1 MTKIDVVKS
10 KHHKKEVKQVGKIIC
25 IANQKGGVGKSSVTC
40 NLGAALTLEGK
51 SILLIDMDS
60 QCSLTMSLG
69 YQPENFETS
78 SVTILDAPTKCPMCI
93 YETDIECLSIIPAS
107 PMLSTLEMSLY
118 NKKDNNLRLKKALEK
133 VKEIFDYILIDCSPA
148 LSLSTINGLIAAD
161 YVLIPAETK
170 ISSNFSLNTFI
181 TTVNT
186 VKEVM
191 NSNIEILGVIATM
204 YYCQANEDKE
214 VLKDLQENYEV
225 LGVIRR
231 TTAVSSAFSSGKP
244 CVLTSRRSL
253 ATKEFKEIAKKII
266 DKVEDK

>member
-1 MTKIDVVKS
+1 M
-10 KHHKKEVKQVGKIIC
+10 GKIIC

-51 SILLIDMDS
+51 SVLLLDMDS

-69 YQPENFETS
+69 YQPESFETS
-78 SVTILDAPTKCPMCI
+78 SVTILDTPTKCPMCI
-93 YETDIECLSIIPAS
+93 YETDIKGLSIIPANS
-107 PMLSTLEMSLY
+107 MLSTLEMSLY

-148 LSLSTINGLIAAD
+148 LSLSTINGLVAAD
-161 YVLIPAETK
+161 YVLIPTETK

-181 TTVNT
+181 STVNT
-186 VKEVM
+186 VKSVM
-191 NSNIEILGVIATM
+191 NESIEILGVIATM
-204 YYCQANEDKE
+204 FYCQANEDKQ
-214 VLKDLQENYEV
+214 VLKYLEENYEV

-231 TTAVSSAFSSGKP
+231 TTAVSSAFGLGRP

-253 ATKEFKEIAKKII
+253 ASKEFKEIAKKII
-266 DKVEDK
+266 DKLEDK